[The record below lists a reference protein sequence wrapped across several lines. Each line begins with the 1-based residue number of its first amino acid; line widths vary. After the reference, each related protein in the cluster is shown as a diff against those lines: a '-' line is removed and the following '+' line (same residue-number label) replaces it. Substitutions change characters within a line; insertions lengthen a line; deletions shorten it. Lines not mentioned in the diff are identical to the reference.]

1 MNIAVIIPAFN
12 EQENLF
18 KLTTLIKK
26 YINSKII
33 IVDDSISNETEKIIK
48 KKKFN
53 CYYFRRNKK
62 LGRGSAVL
70 YGLKKAL
77 KLKKINLFIE
87 MDADLSH
94 SPQELK
100 RNLNYFIYNNLD
112 LLISSRYLRGSKIIN
127 WPVSR
132 KIFSRISNLLARFL
146 LGIPITDYT
155 NGFRIYSRRA
165 AKIVIKKSGKIGDG
179 FIILSEILLIIY
191 NQNFKI
197 GEINSKFINRV
208 RGESSVNIK
217 LIIESFFG
225 LIKLY
230 LLKKKIN

>member
-1 MNIAVIIPAFN
+1 MNIAVIIPALN
-12 EQENLF
+12 ESENLF
-18 KLTTLIKK
+18 KLTSLIKK

-33 IVDDSISNETEKIIK
+33 IVDDSINDETEKIIK
-48 KKKFN
+48 KKKIN

-70 YGLKKAL
+70 YGIKKAL
-77 KLKKINLFIE
+77 KLKEINLFIE

-112 LLISSRYLRGSKIIN
+112 LLISSRYLKGSKIIN

-132 KIFSRISNLLARFL
+132 KIFSHASNLLARFL
-146 LGIPITDYT
+146 LSIPITDYT

-197 GEINSKFINRV
+197 GEINSKFVNRV
-208 RGESSVNIK
+208 KGESSVNVK
-217 LIIESFFG
+217 LIIESFFS

>member
-1 MNIAVIIPAFN
+1 MNIAVIIPALN
-12 EQENLF
+12 ESENLF
-18 KLTTLIKK
+18 KLTSLIKK

-33 IVDDSISNETEKIIK
+33 IVDDSISDETEKIIK
-48 KKKFN
+48 KKKIN

-70 YGLKKAL
+70 YGIKKAL
-77 KLKKINLFIE
+77 KLKEINLFIE

-112 LLISSRYLRGSKIIN
+112 LLISSRYLKGSKIIN

-132 KIFSRISNLLARFL
+132 KIFSHASNLLARFL
-146 LGIPITDYT
+146 LSIPIRDYT

-197 GEINSKFINRV
+197 GEIDSKFVNRV
-208 RGESSVNIK
+208 RGESSVNVK

>member
-1 MNIAVIIPAFN
+1 MNIAVIIPALN
-12 EQENLF
+12 ESENLF

-33 IVDDSISNETEKIIK
+33 IVDDSISDETEKVIK
-48 KKKFN
+48 KKKIN

-70 YGLKKAL
+70 YGIKKAL
-77 KLKKINLFIE
+77 KLKEINLFIE

-100 RNLNYFIYNNLD
+100 RNLNYFINNNLD
-112 LLISSRYLRGSKIIN
+112 LLISSRYLKESKIIN

-132 KIFSRISNLLARFL
+132 KIFSRASNLLARFL
-146 LGIPITDYT
+146 LSIPITDYT

-197 GEINSKFINRV
+197 GEINSKFVNRV
-208 RGESSVNIK
+208 RGESSVNVK

>member
-48 KKKFN
+48 KKKIN

-217 LIIESFFG
+217 LIIEAFFG

>member
-1 MNIAVIIPAFN
+1 MKIAVIVPAFN
-12 EQENLF
+12 ESKNIL
-18 KLTTLIKK
+18 KLILLIKK
-26 YINSKII
+26 YINSEII
-33 IVDDSISNETEKIIK
+33 IVDDSINNETEKIIK
-48 KKKFN
+48 NKKIN

-70 YGLKKAL
+70 YGLKKAF

-94 SPQELK
+94 SPKELK
-100 RNLNYFIYNNLD
+100 RNIDYFIYNSLD
-112 LLISSRYLRGSKIIN
+112 LLISSRYLKESKIIN
-127 WPVSR
+127 WPISR
-132 KIFSRISNLLARFL
+132 KIFSYTSNLLARFL
-146 LGIPITDYT
+146 LNIPITDYT

-165 AKIVIKKSGKIGDG
+165 AKIVVKKSGKIGDG

-197 GEINSKFINRV
+197 GEINSKFVNRV
-208 RGESSVNIK
+208 RGESSVNVK

-230 LLKKKIN
+230 LLKKN

>member
-1 MNIAVIIPAFN
+1 MKIAVIVPAFN
-12 EQENLF
+12 ESENIL
-18 KLTTLIKK
+18 KLIFLIKK
-26 YINSKII
+26 YINSEII
-33 IVDDSISNETEKIIK
+33 IVDDSINNETEKIIQK
-48 KKKFN
+48 KKIN

-70 YGLKKAL
+70 YGLKKAF

-94 SPQELK
+94 SPKELK
-100 RNLNYFIYNNLD
+100 RNVDYFIYNSLD
-112 LLISSRYLRGSKIIN
+112 LLISSRYLRESKIIN
-127 WPVSR
+127 WPISR
-132 KIFSRISNLLARFL
+132 KIFSHTSNLLARFL
-146 LGIPITDYT
+146 LNIPITDYT

-165 AKIVIKKSGKIGDG
+165 VKIVLKKSGKIGDG

-197 GEINSKFINRV
+197 GEINSKFVNRI